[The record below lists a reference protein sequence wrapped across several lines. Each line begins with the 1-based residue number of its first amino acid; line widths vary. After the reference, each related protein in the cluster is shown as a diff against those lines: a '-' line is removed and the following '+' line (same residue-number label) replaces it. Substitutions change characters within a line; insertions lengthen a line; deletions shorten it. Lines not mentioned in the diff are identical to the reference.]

1 MSDTDSAL
9 KARIT
14 EDMKTAMRSGDKERL
29 GAIRLVLAAIK
40 QVEVDT
46 RETLADPQVV
56 GILDKLA
63 KQRRES
69 ISQYQ
74 DAGRDD
80 LAAKEQRELELIQ
93 EYLPAALS
101 EQELER
107 IIEDALQQSGA
118 SGMKDMGRVMAIIKP
133 QAQGRADMGA
143 VSARVKQ
150 RLSG

>member
-74 DAGRDD
+74 GAGRDD

>member
-1 MSDTDSAL
+1 
-9 KARIT
+9 
-14 EDMKTAMRSGDKERL
+14 
-29 GAIRLVLAAIK
+29 VLAAIK